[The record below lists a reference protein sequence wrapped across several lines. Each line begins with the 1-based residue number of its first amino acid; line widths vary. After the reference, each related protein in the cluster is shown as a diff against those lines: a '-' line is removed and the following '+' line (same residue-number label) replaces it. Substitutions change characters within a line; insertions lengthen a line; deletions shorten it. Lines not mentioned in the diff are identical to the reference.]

1 MNTNIKIALAVGI
14 AALLALAIAG
24 GGWFVYTAYAQGG
37 TPPPATAFGGCHNNQ
52 AVLDLLKT
60 SAADLQ
66 AQRQAGKSLLDI
78 AAAKGVTEQALTDAL
93 MQPVDTMHSWM
104 EKNVQGF
111 DDTQMDQ
118 AMRAQIGKDIRQTQY
133 GTMTDSRLFSGPGG
147 MMGGWNGTGFSGMM
161 GGWNGTTPGGRMNG
175 RNGTRPGGMMNGRG
189 WMMGG
194 WTY

>member
-1 MNTNIKIALAVGI
+1 MNTNIKIALAFGI

-37 TPPPATAFGGCHNNQ
+37 TTPPAATFGGCHNNQ

-78 AAAKGVTEQALTDAL
+78 AGAKGVTEQALTDAL

-111 DDTQMDQ
+111 NDEQMDQ
-118 AMRAQIGKDIRQTQY
+118 AMRAQMAKDIRETKY
-133 GTMTDSRLFSGPGG
+133 GTMTDFRLFAGPGG
-147 MMGGWNGTGFSGMM
+147 MMGGWNGTGPGGMM
-161 GGWNGTTPGGRMNG
+161 NGWNGA
-175 RNGTRPGGMMNGRG
+175 RPGGMMNGRG
-189 WMMGG
+189 GMMGG